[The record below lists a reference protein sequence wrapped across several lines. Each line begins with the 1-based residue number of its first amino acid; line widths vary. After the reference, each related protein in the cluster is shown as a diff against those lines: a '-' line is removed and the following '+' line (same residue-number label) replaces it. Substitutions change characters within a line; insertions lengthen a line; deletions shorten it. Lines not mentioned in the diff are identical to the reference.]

1 MMAVFN
7 LSPTPSFSLFVSFI
21 VVVPFKGQRGLAEDT
36 IFLDEEL

>member
-1 MMAVFN
+1 MTVFN

-21 VVVPFKGQRGLAEDT
+21 AIVPFKGQTGLAEDI